1 MADRRTDKQSS
12 DSDPDQFFR
21 DLQLGED
28 FENEVLSGKPKR
40 SQRLLSKS
48 DSISNSNTNSSIN
61 SNLNSSEDIT
71 PNEKTYKE
79 YNAHN
84 LDRRI
89 RPGKQSTRKRYQYL
103 DNKHT
108 KTATKKEKAKQMRE
122 ALKKK
127 REAEKINRCMPVES
141 TCSNNLSPSHMANVN
156 NGCMPVEPTCSNNF
170 SETEATVHTYL
181 SPSHMV
187 DFTNILNTN
196 ISEGV
201 MPPDTSLLS
210 FDE

>member
-79 YNAHN
+79 YNVHN

-89 RPGKQSTRKRYQYL
+89 RPSKQKVCEKYQYL
-103 DNKHT
+103 DNKRV
-108 KTATKKEKAKQMRE
+108 KTAAKKEIARKARE

-127 REAEKINRCMPVES
+127 RS
-141 TCSNNLSPSHMANVN
+141 
-156 NGCMPVEPTCSNNF
+156 
-170 SETEATVHTYL
+170 
-181 SPSHMV
+181 
-187 DFTNILNTN
+187 
-196 ISEGV
+196 
-201 MPPDTSLLS
+201 
-210 FDE
+210 